1 MLLWY
6 SLFLLAPDLV
16 QVEGCDSGWTQNR
29 ATGSCYKI
37 LYPDIMTWDV
47 AKSRCAGLGAELV
60 SIRSNQENEFV
71 KGLVMPLV
79 QSNQVNGFWIG
90 GQKSGSGWK
99 WTDGS
104 QVKNFYWL
112 SSQPNNLGGNQ
123 NCLEMWWRN
132 GKLGWADQMCGIAPW
147 TAICKKPASANCR
160 CGLAKRQ
167 SGGRIV
173 GGQTTEVNEYPWMV
187 MIYGNKKY
195 PNSCGGSLIS
205 DQWILTAA
213 HCVDGDDE
221 SVVLSRKII
230 LGEHDIFDDTE
241 TNKLSIGIERVVLH
255 PKYKKIEC
263 GAASFDFA
271 LLKLKTPI
279 NFDAY
284 PNIRPICLPDSYSLY
299 DGYNAIA
306 TGWGWRYNEEI
317 SYERGSPQLQEVEL
331 KVLSNT
337 ECKASGYKERCYKDK
352 TIWPIRDEM
361 ICAGDG
367 YKDACKGD
375 SGGPL
380 ITSKFGNGVSPGQ
393 NYEIIGVTSF
403 GRTGSCNPSPGFPG
417 VYARVTKAL
426 EWIITTIYGTKICP
440 RF

>member
-173 GGQTTEVNEYPWMV
+173 GGETTEVNEYPWK
-187 MIYGNKKY
+187 IYVQIGKGR
-195 PNSCGGSLIS
+195 CGGSLLS
-205 DQWILTAA
+205 DQWMLTAA
-213 HCVDGDDE
+213 HCVQPVTKSSLE
-221 SVVLSRKII
+221 VR
-230 LGEHDIFDDTE
+230 LGEHR
-241 TNKLSIGIERVVLH
+241 LSTSSESQLLKPGIEKIVLH
-255 PKYKKIEC
+255 PNYDNKTKNY
-263 GAASFDFA
+263 DLA
-271 LLKLKTPI
+271 LLKLGAPVD
-279 NFDAY
+279 FEAY
-284 PNIRPICLPDSYSLY
+284 PHIRPICLPESTYNNYAGY
-299 DGYNAIA
+299 DAIA
-306 TGWGWRYNEEI
+306 AGWGRLGIYDTVSNVL
-317 SYERGSPQLQEVEL
+317 RDVTV
-331 KVLSNT
+331 KVITNA
-337 ECKASGYKERCYKDK
+337 ECKATSYFDAEIFDS
-352 TIWPIRDEM
+352 M
-361 ICAGDG
+361 LCAGVPNG
-367 YKDACKGD
+367 GKDSCSGD
-375 SGGPL
+375 SGGAL
-380 ITSKFGNGVSPGQ
+380 MTSGAGNGVTPGQ
-393 NYEIIGVTSF
+393 NYELIGVTSW
-403 GRTGSCNPSPGFPG
+403 GEDCAKAEYPG

-426 EWIITTIYGTKICP
+426 NWIKTTISGSRMCSRT
-440 RF
+440 